1 VIPLHEDPWFTFR
14 FAEDRIIPRLHLDGV
29 EGGRQVSVFKIDPE
43 SGEQLGFL
51 ATATVGE
58 DGWVDLRQ
66 PIIVRAGEAFIAVPE
81 REKQDGRSTM
91 AGQFEVAVADAC
103 SDDATRLIAELSA
116 KLSRRYEHV
125 DDGSGHFRPEDASV
139 PRSIFLIGRLD
150 SRPVAC
156 GAVRPLV
163 GDVGEV
169 KRMYVDPAVRGRG
182 LSKRLLAALEDA
194 AHRMGYA
201 ALRLETGDRQPE
213 AIRLYES
220 AGYHRIE
227 PFGIHIDSQRSV
239 CFEKWLI

>member
-1 VIPLHEDPWFTFR
+1 MTPLYQAPWFTFH
-14 FAEDRIIPRLHLDGV
+14 FAEDRIIPRFHLEGV
-29 EGGRQVSVFKIDPE
+29 EAGGQVSVFKIDART
-43 SGEQLGFL
+43 GERLGLL
-51 ATATVGE
+51 ATAIVGVG
-58 DGWVDLRQ
+58 GWVDLNQ
-66 PIIVRAGEAFIAVPE
+66 PIIVRAGETFIAVPE
-81 REKQDGRSTM
+81 SHQQEGRSIM

-116 KLSRRYEHV
+116 ELALRYDQA
-125 DDGSGHFRPEDASV
+125 DDGSGHFRPEVTAV

-156 GAVRPLV
+156 GAVRLLE

-169 KRMYVDPAVRGRG
+169 KRMYVEPAARGRG

-194 AHRMGYA
+194 ARRLGYA

-227 PFGIHIDSQRSV
+227 PFGIYIGSQRSV
-239 CFEKWLI
+239 CFEKSLI